1 MHTQWARRF
10 VSCTALA
17 EAVHNHVY
25 GWRPDDD
32 FESLDEEGKAAAV
45 KSCLD
50 VLVRELSTRKLGILQ
65 IARQCDR
72 DSNGM
77 INVTEFGH
85 RHASVA
91 HTVTGPRCAFIGGH
105 ASASPAARVAPCG
118 AAV

>member
-1 MHTQWARRF
+1 MHSPARKEPYDEPYTHARTGSCRF

-32 FESLDEEGKAAAV
+32 FDSLDEGGKAAAV

-50 VLVRELSTRKLGILQ
+50 VLVRELGSRKLGILQ

-72 DSNGM
+72 DGNGT
-77 INVTEFGH
+77 IDVTEFGH
-85 RHASVA
+85 RHAD
-91 HTVTGPRCAFIGGH
+91 
-105 ASASPAARVAPCG
+105 AS
-118 AAV
+118 